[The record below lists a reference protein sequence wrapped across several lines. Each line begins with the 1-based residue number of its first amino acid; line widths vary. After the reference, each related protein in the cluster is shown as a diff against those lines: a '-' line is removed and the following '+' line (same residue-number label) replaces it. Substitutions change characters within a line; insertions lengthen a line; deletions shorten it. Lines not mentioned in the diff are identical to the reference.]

1 MPSIQDYVIAAQR
14 YDYDTINQIV
24 DDTEFLARE
33 LSQED
38 IAYYAYIILSASKF
52 EMFKQVLD
60 IFETINILDDLHIM
74 NQIAIDPRT
83 KEQIFLKLKLYYPE
97 ITPVELISE
106 WTDQVFTEY
115 VPVAIQK
122 IINAY
127 GIPDYSILKTLLD
140 ELDQQQK
147 YDLYNYIFGL
157 ASQVSDYAEIPA
169 WIDTKHIVT
178 QNELDAKL
186 QELKAI
192 KVEVRPDQLPEQ
204 LYNLIAPYSETTLNQ
219 ITKDLAQTN
228 FQDLQTITQLI
239 NHIDSEFKEVNDKAL
254 IPYFGPS
261 HPAQYPIDGDI
272 KGQDRM
278 LLCNFFDIDSW
289 TDEPFDFFTGTCD
302 QCGLQIRHRHHCVR
316 MPIINGMWEGSFC
329 SWKCCREYTDER
341 YFDDAPV
348 IKDFIDLY
356 EKELEIYKIYDR
368 AIIENL
374 PELEE

>member
-356 EKELEIYKIYDR
+356 EKELETYKIYDR
-368 AIIENL
+368 NIIENL

>member
-38 IAYYAYIILSASKF
+38 IAYYAYILLSASKF

>member
-38 IAYYAYIILSASKF
+38 IAYYAYILLSASKF

-356 EKELEIYKIYDR
+356 EKELETYKIYDR